1 MKRPLK
7 PCWVNKHMKPQEMN
21 VHKSIFKFH
30 ARVRYYKAF
39 ICLVAL
45 ISVTANALAGPL
57 NSDCV
62 IVLHGLGRSEASME
76 KIEKKLIK
84 NNYQVWNQAYDSRE
98 ADIETLAENH
108 VSFGVRQCE
117 EWNAAGIH
125 FVTHSMGGI
134 LVRQYLQ
141 SNEISGLGKI
151 VMLAPPNHGSE
162 VVDHLKD
169 ASIFQ
174 EIMGPAGQQLSTQKN
189 SKPNSLQP
197 IPGTIG
203 VIAGSMTSDPW
214 FAWMFPGP
222 NDGKVSVES
231 AQLDE
236 MSDFLVVEHGHTFIM
251 NQKDVIKQ
259 VLFFLKHGKFKADRH
274 GNRLHHYNSLP
285 KTEEDIN
292 LR

>member
-1 MKRPLK
+1 
-7 PCWVNKHMKPQEMN
+7 MKPQKMH
-21 VHKSIFKFH
+21 VHTSIFKFH
-30 ARVRYYKAF
+30 ARVRNYKAF

-45 ISVTANALAGPL
+45 ISFTANALAGTL
-57 NSDCV
+57 NSECV
-62 IVLHGLGRSEASME
+62 IVLHGLGRTEASME
-76 KIEKKLIK
+76 KIEDVLIK
-84 NNYQVWNQAYDSRE
+84 NNYQVWNQAYPSRE
-98 ADIETLAENH
+98 ADIETLAANH
-108 VSFGVRQCE
+108 VPLGIRQCE

-141 SNEISGLGKI
+141 TNEIPGLGKI

-162 VVDHLKD
+162 VIDHLKD

-174 EIMGPAGQQLSTQKN
+174 EIMGPASQQLSTQKN

-231 AQLDE
+231 TQLDE

-251 NQKDVIKQ
+251 NQKDVIEQ
-259 VLFFLKHGKFKADRH
+259 VLFFLKHGKFKADRP
-274 GNRLHHYNSLP
+274 GDRLHRGVPPDSH
-285 KTEEDIN
+285 EEDY
-292 LR
+292 R

>member
-1 MKRPLK
+1 MTRLSY
-7 PCWVNKHMKPQEMN
+7 
-21 VHKSIFKFH
+21 HK
-30 ARVRYYKAF
+30 VF
-39 ICLVAL
+39 ICLA
-45 ISVTANALAGPL
+45 IWFSFTANATAGTL
-57 NSDCV
+57 NSECV
-62 IVLHGLGRSEASME
+62 IILHGLGRTEASMK
-76 KIEKKLIK
+76 KIEEVLIK
-84 NNYQVWNQAYDSRE
+84 NNYQVWNEAYPSRE
-98 ADIETLAENH
+98 ADIETLAANH
-108 VSFGVRQCE
+108 VPLGIRQCE

-174 EIMGPAGQQLSTQKN
+174 EIMGPAGQQLSTQKS

-203 VIAGSMTSDPW
+203 VIAGLMTSDPW
-214 FAWMFPGP
+214 FTWMFPGP

-231 AQLDE
+231 TQLDE

-259 VLFFLKHGKFKADRH
+259 VLFFLKHGKFRADRH
-274 GNRLHHYNSLP
+274 GDRLYNGVPRDNDQELYRNR
-285 KTEEDIN
+285 
-292 LR
+292 